1 MITHEQANKI
11 RSLFNEVVSN
21 VMKTRDCQPLELG
34 DYLQRAS
41 DSRQR
46 LEMFLSSLTD
56 YQQTDVKIAVAMG
69 LDRYN
74 EAFLTIAKT
83 ESSKND

>member
-1 MITHEQANKI
+1 MITPEQANKI

-34 DYLQRAS
+34 NCLQRAS
-41 DSRQR
+41 DSRQN

-74 EAFLTIAKT
+74 EAFLTISKT
-83 ESSKND
+83 ESGKND